1 MIGLV
6 SRIDPRCIAQ
16 SLSGFA
22 YAPVMDS
29 VEYVLRPKSLH
40 STRPPAPNPEY
51 RLLGFDLIVERRGKA
66 LGGNNIQAVV
76 GAPSEERYGLDEDVA
91 LWLRSGWWVSL
102 RNEFAAVPDVAIG
115 VLRAVAD
122 ELEAITSRATES
134 EGSEAYAVTQELFE
148 TELRATAPDHWR

>member
-1 MIGLV
+1 
-6 SRIDPRCIAQ
+6 
-16 SLSGFA
+16 
-22 YAPVMDS
+22 MDS

-51 RLLGFDLIVERRGKA
+51 RLLGFDLIVER
-66 LGGNNIQAVV
+66 
-76 GAPSEERYGLDEDVA
+76 
-91 LWLRSGWWVSL
+91 VSL

>member
-1 MIGLV
+1 MSYHAFV
-6 SRIDPRCIAQ
+6 DP
-16 SLSGFA
+16 SGGS
-22 YAPVMDS
+22 VDS
-29 VEYVLRPKSLH
+29 MTMAVAHDELRQGRVVGVL
-40 STRPPAPNPEY
+40 
-51 RLLGFDLIVERRGKA
+51 DLIVERRGKA